1 MKGGRILLKM
11 NNIRR
16 VLYKLSRVLGD
27 VNAVKRGTVGKR
39 VGRRVAGRQ
48 TGKLLRKL
56 FK

>member
-1 MKGGRILLKM
+1 MKI

-16 VLYKLSRVLGD
+16 ILYKISRVLGD

-39 VGRRVAGRQ
+39 VGRRAAGRQ